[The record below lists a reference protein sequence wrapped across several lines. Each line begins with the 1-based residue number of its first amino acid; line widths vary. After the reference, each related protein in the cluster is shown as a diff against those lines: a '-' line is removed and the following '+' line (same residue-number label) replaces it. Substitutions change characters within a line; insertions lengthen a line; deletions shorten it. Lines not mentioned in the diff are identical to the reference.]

1 MQFVLGWMALLA
13 VQAQP
18 VGVNTGYAA
27 KMLCSTVF
35 VSHRSAGEA
44 IRQDLVL
51 AAPIPYRVDSA
62 TSSVVAWI
70 PGVEARRAV
79 YRGRLGC
86 VLRPDSSTGP
96 TTSPEPVSQR
106 VAVATALWP
115 DGERVDTA
123 TLPQGVD
130 SARLRAALD
139 SAFAEPS
146 AANPRRTRAIVIV
159 WKGRIVAER
168 YAPGFDASTPQLGWS
183 MTKSVTN
190 ALVGILVGRG
200 KLAVDQRAAV
210 PEWKGAADARGRIR
224 LDDLM
229 RMSSGLAFN
238 ETYGLGPSDVGQDLF
253 LAPDAGAYAAALPL
267 SDSIGTRWSYS
278 SGTTNIISRLV
289 RHTIGSDAAYLDF
302 PRSALFEPLGM
313 QTAVLEPDPSG
324 TFVGSSYMYASA
336 RDWARFGQLYLND
349 GVWHGKRI
357 LPMDWVR
364 YSTTPSPADSTGGY
378 GAQVWVN
385 GVGRSGHRPHPLVP
399 GDAYFFLGHDQ
410 QNVAVIPS
418 RSLVVV
424 RLGYTPA
431 RAWELDEFLA
441 RVLGALPH

>member
-1 MQFVLGWMALLA
+1 M
-13 VQAQP
+13 
-18 VGVNTGYAA
+18 
-27 KMLCSTVF
+27 
-35 VSHRSAGEA
+35 
-44 IRQDLVL
+44 
-51 AAPIPYRVDSA
+51 
-62 TSSVVAWI
+62 
-70 PGVEARRAV
+70 
-79 YRGRLGC
+79 
-86 VLRPDSSTGP
+86 
-96 TTSPEPVSQR
+96 
-106 VAVATALWP
+106 
-115 DGERVDTA
+115 
-123 TLPQGVD
+123 
-130 SARLRAALD
+130 
-139 SAFAEPS
+139 
-146 AANPRRTRAIVIV
+146 
-159 WKGRIVAER
+159 
-168 YAPGFDASTPQLGWS
+168 
-183 MTKSVTN
+183 
-190 ALVGILVGRG
+190 
-200 KLAVDQRAAV
+200 
-210 PEWKGAADARGRIR
+210 
-224 LDDLM
+224 
-229 RMSSGLAFN
+229 
-238 ETYGLGPSDVGQDLF
+238 
-253 LAPDAGAYAAALPL
+253 
-267 SDSIGTRWSYS
+267 
-278 SGTTNIISRLV
+278 
-289 RHTIGSDAAYLDF
+289 DAAYLDF

-441 RVLGALPH
+441 RVLGALPK